1 MHSEGHLIRSR
12 LERSPLNIVHAGLD
26 VLRSDL
32 TDYMKSQDT
41 ASSYHV
47 DDIESIGSPKSS
59 NMPSPHYQRECE
71 INNTSLQQ
79 ESWQEIS
86 QNDVTCKQKMLAESM
101 LDLLDD
107 ICESSEAAIN
117 ILNDL
122 LNYENMD
129 AGESLSRIVVF
140 AVFKKIFN

>member
-1 MHSEGHLIRSR
+1 
-12 LERSPLNIVHAGLD
+12 
-26 VLRSDL
+26 
-32 TDYMKSQDT
+32 MKLQDA

-47 DDIESIGSPKSS
+47 DDMESMCPPTSS
-59 NMPSPHYQRECE
+59 KMPSSHFKHESEQ
-71 INNTSLQQ
+71 NNSSLQQ
-79 ESWQEIS
+79 DSWQEFS
-86 QNDVTCKQKMLAESM
+86 QNDVTCKHKKLAESM

-129 AGESLSRIVVF
+129 AGHSSVTNRHVCWISKLFDKEISMWT
-140 AVFKKIFN
+140 

>member
-1 MHSEGHLIRSR
+1 
-12 LERSPLNIVHAGLD
+12 
-26 VLRSDL
+26 
-32 TDYMKSQDT
+32 MKSQD
-41 ASSYHV
+41 AVSSYHV
-47 DDIESIGSPKSS
+47 DDMESMCSS
-59 NMPSPHYQRECE
+59 TNSNLPSPLNKRECE
-71 INNTSLQQ
+71 LNNSSLHQD
-79 ESWQEIS
+79 SWQEIS
-86 QNDVTCKQKMLAESM
+86 QNNVTCKQKMLEESM